1 MKVETLKALVREGKK
16 PLVRLTDILWDESF
30 GQKGMIARV
39 VAAVDR
45 GHNDLVDLTFDYNE
59 NRDHNLALDVADW
72 FIGNTIKKGTA
83 IEAGHFDDPNNITE
97 DIVWDQKDS
106 LPVELVE
113 KDSLLNE
120 YLADSR
126 NYPPLGYVEWLEK
139 KLNVARNQV
148 SQLKVAHADTLMGI
162 QEIPHSEVPKIFMKC
177 PTCQG
182 DIQIRENKP
191 RISREAEAWKGAI
204 VCPHCGQVIKA

>member
-1 MKVETLKALVREGKK
+1 MKVETLKALIREGKK
-16 PLVRLTDILWDESF
+16 PMVRLTHFLWDGAF
-30 GQKGMIARV
+30 GGKGMLARI
-39 VAAVDR
+39 VADVDEP
-45 GHNDLVDLTFDYNE
+45 HDDLVRFTFDYNE
-59 NRDHNLALDVADW
+59 NRDHNLALDTPIW
-72 FIGNTIKKGTA
+72 FIGATGKQGTA
-83 IEAGHFDDPNNITE
+83 IEAGHFKDPNNITE
-97 DIVWDQKDS
+97 DIIWDPKYS

-139 KLNVARNQV
+139 QLNVARNQV

-162 QEIPHSEVPKIFMKC
+162 QEIPHSEVPKTFMKC

-182 DIQIRENKP
+182 DIRIRENKP
-191 RISREAEAWKGAI
+191 RINKEAFAWKDAI
-204 VCPHCGQVIKA
+204 VCPHCGQRIKA